1 MKQLT
6 KHFSLSEMTVTSTG
20 LVNIPNYAQVNNLLY
35 LCLYVLEHARVG
47 IGMPIKINSGFRCK
61 KVNKAVGGKDNSQH
75 IDGKAADITCDDNEK
90 LFNFIKDNLEFD
102 QLIWEKGN
110 LVSPKWV
117 HVSFNKGRNR
127 RQIIYIR

>member
-6 KHFSLSEMTVTSTG
+6 KHFSLSEMTVTTTG
-20 LVNIPNYAQVNNLLY
+20 LVNIPNCTQVDNLRY
-35 LCLYVLEHARVG
+35 LCLYVLEPARVG
-47 IGMPIKINSGFRCK
+47 IGMPIKVNSGFRCI

-75 IDGKAADITCDDNEK
+75 REGKAADLTCDDNAK

>member
-20 LVNIPNYAQVNNLLY
+20 LVNIPNCTQVNNLLY
-35 LCLYVLEHARVG
+35 LCLYVLEPARVG
-47 IGMPIKINSGFRCK
+47 IGMPIKVNSGFRCI

-75 IDGKAADITCDDNEK
+75 PEGKAADLTCDDNAK